1 MRRAIFLTLAAFILP
16 ASLMAAELQPFSA
29 SYTADWKQLPFSGK
43 AERSLQQQDD
53 GTWKLDFSASL
64 LVAGLNETSWLSLVN
79 GDVQPDKYRYS
90 RKGMGKAKKI
100 KQDFDW
106 QAQRVTGSDR
116 GKPLNLTLIQG
127 VQDKSSYQLALQ
139 RDVAD
144 GKTSMSYQVLDGD
157 DLDTYDFR
165 VLGEETVETMV
176 GTVDAI
182 KVERVRDPTQSKRIT
197 VLWFAKD
204 WDYLLVRL
212 QQIENDGKEYQIIL
226 EDGSVNNKAIKGR
239 N

>member
-1 MRRAIFLTLAAFILP
+1 MRRAILLTLATFLLP

-29 SYTADWKQLPFSGK
+29 SYTADWKQLPFSGT

-53 GTWKLDFSASL
+53 GTWKLDFSASM

-79 GDVQPDKYRYS
+79 GDIQPHKYRYS

-106 QAQRVTGSDR
+106 QTQQATGSDR
-116 GKPLNLTLIQG
+116 GKPIKLTLIQG

-144 GKTSMSYQVLDGD
+144 GKTSMSYQVLDGT

-165 VLGEETVETMV
+165 VLGEESVETKV

-204 WDYLLVRL
+204 WNYLLVRL
-212 QQIENDGKEYQIIL
+212 QQIEKDGKEYQIIL
-226 EDGSVNNKAIKGR
+226 EDGTVNNKAVKGR

>member
-1 MRRAIFLTLAAFILP
+1 MRRALFFILAAFSLP
-16 ASLMAAELQPFSA
+16 ISAMAAELQPFSA
-29 SYTADWKQLPFSGK
+29 SYTADWKQVPFTGK
-43 AERSLQQQDD
+43 AERSLQKQND
-53 GTWKLDFSASL
+53 GTWKLDFSASM
-64 LVAGLNETSWLSLVN
+64 LVAGLSETSWLSLIN
-79 GDVQPDKYRYS
+79 GDVQPQKYRYS
-90 RKGMGKAKKI
+90 RTGMGKSKKI

-106 QAQRVTGSDR
+106 NTQHATGSDR
-116 GKPLNLTLIQG
+116 GKPINVTLIQG

-139 RDVAD
+139 RDIAD

-165 VLGEETVETMV
+165 VLGEETVDTLV

-197 VLWFAKD
+197 ILWFAKD

-212 QQIENDGKEYQIIL
+212 QQVESDGKEYQIIL
-226 EDGSVNNKAIKGR
+226 EDGKVNNKTVKGR
-239 N
+239 S